1 MPFLGSRPMKQ
12 SWEGCCMLMN
22 SRDCHS
28 HGEGGSSGMLLGKLD
43 IIKPS
48 NNTNLGMA
56 NQVLFDPI
64 LKTDREI
71 RAI

>member
-1 MPFLGSRPMKQ
+1 
-12 SWEGCCMLMN
+12 MLMN

-64 LKTDREI
+64 LKKDREI

>member
-1 MPFLGSRPMKQ
+1 MER
-12 SWEGCCMLMN
+12 
-22 SRDCHS
+22 
-28 HGEGGSSGMLLGKLD
+28 GGSSGMLCGKLD

-64 LKTDREI
+64 LKTDSEI